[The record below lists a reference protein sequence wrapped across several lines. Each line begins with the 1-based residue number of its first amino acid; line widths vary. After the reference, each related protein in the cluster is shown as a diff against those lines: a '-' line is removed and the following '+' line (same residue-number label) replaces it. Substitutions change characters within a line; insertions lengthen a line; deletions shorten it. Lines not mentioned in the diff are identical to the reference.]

1 MSAILEKYGLAGL
14 PRDEQLSIA
23 DAIYDHADEAAVDL
37 ELTPEVKAMLDERIA
52 RMDADPTS
60 GVPLEQAIERINRR
74 LQSR

>member
-1 MSAILEKYGLAGL
+1 MSAILEKYGLANL
-14 PRDEQLSIA
+14 PREEQLTIA
-23 DAIYDHADEAAVDL
+23 DALYEHADEAEVDL

-52 RMDADPTS
+52 RMEADPSS